1 VPSPSY
7 TTAEASADESLDGAE
22 MKAVLEPVT
31 KPATPDYVLS
41 VIVDWHRQQ
50 CEGLSD
56 PEAEPAIKLTFESTV
71 EDWRM
76 ASDLLPWQELAQTMN
91 SFWHIERSDAE
102 WKKVLVPAN
111 EHRLGEVC
119 DFIAQTARME
129 VLVPSGFLGATCNSA
144 GAFRSVRS
152 KLAAAGADVSQ
163 LRPSSP
169 LEPYMRKYFDVFLN
183 EILAMAPGS
192 LPVIKPHVPLY
203 YWSLYSAGLCLLA
216 TLVAYLFGA
225 IGIAV
230 ISWVLFLASQ
240 VMIWI
245 VVKLPPNRVELG
257 ELKTFRDLAQAIA
270 IHHSANPA
278 N

>member
-1 VPSPSY
+1 
-7 TTAEASADESLDGAE
+7 

-41 VIVDWHRQQ
+41 VFVDWHRQQ
-50 CEGLSD
+50 CEGLGD
-56 PEAEPAIKLTFESTV
+56 PEADPDIKLTFDSTV
-71 EDWRM
+71 KDWRM
-76 ASDLLPWQELAQTMN
+76 ASDLLPWRQLAHAMN
-91 SFWHIERSDAE
+91 GFWHIERSDKE
-102 WKKVLVPAN
+102 WKKVLEPAKA
-111 EHRLGEVC
+111 HRLREVC
-119 DFIAQTARME
+119 DLIAQTARME
-129 VLVPSGFLGATCNSA
+129 AVMPSGFLGATCKSA

-163 LRPSSP
+163 LWPSTP

-192 LPVIKPHVPLY
+192 LPVIKPHKPLY
-203 YWSLYSAGLCLLA
+203 YWSSCSAGLCLLA

-230 ISWVLFLASQ
+230 ISFALFLVSQ
-240 VMIWI
+240 AMIWI
-245 VVKLPPNRVELG
+245 TAKSLPARVELG

-270 IHHSANPA
+270 IHHSANLT